1 MGTEIQIQKVEHI
14 QGWPLTVVR
23 GEKQPLIEDE
33 ELGRKL
39 GFDRPRRIRELIA
52 RIFNDSELCRTVRQS
67 RGRSATVFYLTRSQ
81 ALKVIMRSE
90 TPTADRV
97 QDEIIAVYEA
107 WLDGHLGPRKG
118 TERLEYRTEFLKL
131 LSDPVV
137 VQQFRRL
144 LSGPASKAE
153 LDGLAYV
160 IEEAAEARHVSF
172 NIVHGAIRKRAAR
185 AVHEARRAF
194 RGAGAVRAR

>member
-118 TERLEYRTEFLKL
+118 WST
-131 LSDPVV
+131 
-137 VQQFRRL
+137 
-144 LSGPASKAE
+144 GPSSSSSSPTRWSSSSSAGFSP
-153 LDGLAYV
+153 G
-160 IEEAAEARHVSF
+160 RP
-172 NIVHGAIRKRAAR
+172 
-185 AVHEARRAF
+185 ARRNSTGSPTSSK
-194 RGAGAVRAR
+194 RRPKLVT